1 MENVLT
7 TLHLSSQPTAD
18 SVLLNADE
26 VAHILRVPKSWI
38 YSHLRELP
46 AIRLGRYVRFRR
58 CEIERFL
65 EKRSGACQ

>member
-1 MENVLT
+1 MENLPT
-7 TLHLSSQPTAD
+7 TPHFSSQPTAD
-18 SVLLNADE
+18 SALLNAEE
-26 VAHILRVPKSWI
+26 VARILRVPKSWI

-65 EKRSGACQ
+65 ENRSGACQ